1 MAEPGPAA
9 QRRPRNRKELI
20 VAAAARQ
27 FARRGYPDAFVADIA
42 AEVGITGSA
51 LYRHFGGKAE
61 LLVAAIELE
70 IAQLA
75 AAYDEPGDLAALL
88 DHAARH
94 LQRPGRP
101 HALWDRNARFLAPAQ
116 RDELAARYGTA
127 LRPLR
132 RALAAARPDLAR
144 RDVAA
149 LSVAAHAVLDSGRA
163 YERATVAE
171 PRARELM
178 VAAAAAVAAVPW
190 LPLGDMAPG
199 LPGSAGSAGTPGGL
213 QPSSRREA
221 ALAAAVR
228 LFAERG
234 YQVVGMDDIGAAA
247 GISGPTL
254 YHHFPG
260 KSAILVE
267 VIMRCLD
274 ALYFDLAAVL
284 AGTDDPA
291 AALDRT
297 LASFVRINV
306 AQGDA
311 LSPLFTE
318 IGNVRPEER
327 APIRRAQ
334 EDYVSE
340 WAVLLAAV
348 RHDLT
353 ASDAQALVRSAQI
366 AVNTLRR
373 SLPVASPGPADP
385 WALLCRVG
393 RAVLGLPADSVGPM
407 S

>member
-1 MAEPGPAA
+1 MAEPGPGA

-42 AEVGITGSA
+42 AEVGITASA
-51 LYRHFGGKAE
+51 LYRHFGGKAA

-75 AAYDEPGDLAALL
+75 EAYDAPPELSALL
-88 DHAARH
+88 DHAAHH
-94 LQRPGRP
+94 LLRPGRP
-101 HALWDRNARFLAPAQ
+101 HALWDRNARFLDPAR
-116 RDELAARYGTA
+116 RDELAARYGTS
-127 LRPLR
+127 LKPLR
-132 RALAAARPDLAR
+132 SALATARPDLAR
-144 RDVAA
+144 ADVVA
-149 LSVAAHAVLDSGRA
+149 LSVAVHAVLDSGRA
-163 YERATVAE
+163 YERATVEE
-171 PRARELM
+171 PRAGQLM
-178 VAAAAAVAAVPW
+178 VAAAAAVAEVPW
-190 LPLGDMAPG
+190 LAQADPVVPPPALPPPPPG
-199 LPGSAGSAGTPGGL
+199 ASGGL
-213 QPSSRREA
+213 QPASRREA

-234 YQVVGMDDIGAAA
+234 YEVVGMDDIGAAA

-267 VIMRCLD
+267 VITRCLD

-284 AGTDDPA
+284 AGTDDA
-291 AALDRT
+291 ATALDRT
-297 LASFVRINV
+297 LASFVRINL

-334 EDYVSE
+334 QDYVNE
-340 WAVLLAAV
+340 WAVLLTAV
-348 RHDLT
+348 RDDLT
-353 ASDAQALVRSAQI
+353 AADAQALVRSAQI

-373 SLPVASPGPADP
+373 YLPVGPADQ
-385 WALLCRVG
+385 WVLLCRVG
-393 RAVLGLPADSVGPM
+393 RAVLGLPDDSVGPM

>member
-1 MAEPGPAA
+1 MAEPGPGA

-42 AEVGITGSA
+42 AEVGITGPA
-51 LYRHFGGKAE
+51 LYRHFGGKSE

-75 AAYDEPGDLAALL
+75 EAYDGPADLAALL
-88 DHAARH
+88 GHAARH
-94 LQRPGRP
+94 LLRPGRP
-101 HALWDRNARFLAPAQ
+101 HALWDRNARFLEPAQ
-116 RDELAARYGTA
+116 RDELAARYGRA
-127 LRPLR
+127 LKPLR
-132 RALAAARPDLAR
+132 TALAAARPDLDR

-149 LSVAAHAVLDSGRA
+149 LSVAVHAVLDSGRA
-163 YERATVAE
+163 YERATVPE
-171 PRARELM
+171 PRAQQLM

-190 LPLGDMAPG
+190 LPLGELAPVSVER
-199 LPGSAGSAGTPGGL
+199 PATSGGL

-291 AALDRT
+291 TALDRT

-334 EDYVSE
+334 QDYVSE

-348 RHDLT
+348 RDDLT
-353 ASDAQALVRSAQI
+353 APDAHALVRSAQI

-373 SLPVASPGPADP
+373 YLPAASAGPADP
-385 WALLCRVG
+385 WVVLCRVG